1 MRIAAISF
9 VIALGLGPACGGD
22 GRVEADNTKKNAQ
35 DGGGKP
41 LTAMDQG
48 NSAADIEMTQKIRQ
62 AIVADE
68 SLSSNARNVKI
79 ITNGGAVTLRGPVK
93 DEAEKA
99 RVVELARGVAGQS
112 PVDVQIETET
122 K

>member
-22 GRVEADNTKKNAQ
+22 GSVDADNTKKNAR
-35 DGGGKP
+35 DRGENA
-41 LTAMDQG
+41 LTPMDQG
-48 NSAADIEMTQKIRQ
+48 NSAPDIEMTQKIRQ
-62 AIVADE
+62 AIVADGA
-68 SLSSNARNVKI
+68 LSSNAHNIKI

-93 DEAEKA
+93 DENEKA
-99 RVVELARGVAGQS
+99 RVVALAKGVAGQN